1 MSAPVVGL
9 LLRRFTLRHWRRSPR
24 QTVLLVSILALGV
37 AVFVSVRLA
46 NRAAISSFTHFTETL
61 TGQSDW
67 ILTSPAGPLPE
78 SVLPEVRRGL
88 EGRPVHIIP
97 VVEVTASVPADD
109 GHDDRFGRPSYTLL
123 GVDLLSL
130 ANLARPGQR
139 SFFGG
144 ETGGAG
150 ATSGARSGAGGA
162 PSFWDNYTRGLQAWV
177 SPAFADP
184 VPTTIDL
191 VIAESVQTIPVAG
204 VIPSIPD
211 APQAPANL
219 IILEREELQRLAG
232 KEGRLDRIE
241 FLVEPGH
248 GEAERRLELRLLLEK
263 LGGERW
269 LVTAP
274 GARRESAETMTRAFR
289 LNLTVLSLIALLVGL
304 YLIFQALD
312 GEVVRRRPEIAVLRS
327 LGVEEGTILR
337 VWLLESVLLGT
348 VGGALGLLLGWA
360 GAQVSVRAV
369 GQTVN
374 ALYFGTTVQA
384 AMLTPI
390 EVGIGLILG
399 MVSALI
405 AGLIPAREAARTPPA
420 HVLQRS
426 AAPVAGAAVLS
437 SWILGGALIA
447 AGVVAARLPPLRFD
461 GGSRFPVAGY
471 VAAFLWI
478 AGFGLLTSFL
488 LPAVGRASRGAGA
501 AWPAARIALSHIRK
515 PSGRHRLAA
524 AALVCAIGM
533 TSGMAILVASFE
545 HTMQGWVKRTLHA
558 DLYVSSAGAQS
569 ASARNPLSAAV
580 AARIMAHPAVARA
593 GALVSHPVVVD
604 GLQTTLNGGDL
615 GNEATRP
622 DTTWIDPPREPLA
635 FIGGGDGDRVLVSES
650 FSERFRK
657 RRGDRI
663 HLPTPTGARDLVIAG
678 VFADYGN
685 ERGSILAERSR
696 VRTWFED
703 DSVTN
708 IALFLK
714 PGADED
720 TVRLDLLRDYPGL
733 TVYTNMRL
741 RTEVLRI
748 FRQTFSITY
757 ALEVIGVV
765 VAVAGLALTLSS
777 VLLDRRDELTT
788 LRSLG
793 FTHREIA
800 IATGIEGLAVSIAAV
815 VGGLGLSLAL
825 GWLLI
830 HVINK
835 QSFGWT
841 LGFAIPG
848 WQLAALAISVAFT
861 GAVVS
866 YAVGRWGAALPADRE
881 EE

>member
-1 MSAPVVGL
+1 MSASVVGL
-9 LLRRFTLRHWRRSPR
+9 LLRRFTLRHWRGSPR
-24 QTVLLVSILALGV
+24 QTLLLVSILALGV
-37 AVFVSVRLA
+37 GVFVSVRLA

-78 SVLPEVRRGL
+78 SVLTDLRRGL

-97 VVEVTASVPADD
+97 VVEVTASVPVDD
-109 GHDDRFGRPSYTLL
+109 GQDDRFGRPSYTLL

-139 SFFGG
+139 SFFGDQEG
-144 ETGGAG
+144 NAG
-150 ATSGARSGAGGA
+150 TAPGSRSGAGGT
-162 PSFWDNYTRGLQAWV
+162 PTFWDNYLRGLQAWV

-184 VPTTIDL
+184 LPASIDL
-191 VIAESVQTIPVAG
+191 VIAEKVQTLPVAG
-204 VIPSIPD
+204 AIPSTPD
-211 APQAPANL
+211 TPQAPANL

-269 LVTAP
+269 LVSAP

-337 VWLLESVLLGT
+337 VWLLESMLLGT

-384 AMLTPI
+384 AMLTPLEI
-390 EVGIGLILG
+390 GIGLVLG

-426 AAPVAGAAVLS
+426 GAPPAGPAVLS
-437 SWILGGALIA
+437 SWILGGGLIA
-447 AGVVAARLPPLRFD
+447 AGVLAAGLPPLRFD

-471 VAAFLWI
+471 GAAFLWI

-488 LPAVGRASRGAGA
+488 LPAVGRAGRRAGA

-580 AARIMAHPAVARA
+580 AARIMAHPAVAHA
-593 GALVSHPVVVD
+593 SALVSHPVVVD

-622 DTTWIDPPREPLA
+622 DTTWIDPPREPGLFDSTHNA
-635 FIGGGDGDRVLVSES
+635 DRVLVSES

-657 RRGDRI
+657 RQGDRI
-663 HLPTPTGARDLVIAG
+663 RVPTPTGAREVVIAG

-685 ERGSILAERSR
+685 ERGSILADRR
-696 VRTWFED
+696 HVQAWFED

-708 IALFLK
+708 IALFLR

-720 TVRLDLLRDYPGL
+720 TVRLDLLRQYPGL
-733 TVYTNMRL
+733 TLYTNMRL

-800 IATGIEGLAVSIAAV
+800 VATGIEGLAVSLAAI

-848 WQLAALAISVAFT
+848 WQLAALALSVALT